1 MLFLDDPTTNNDIGN
16 MFDQFFLIFYTIE
29 MLLKIMALGLIWNKN
44 SYFRSGWSWLDMSIV
59 RVGFLPYILST
70 DSNSFGV
77 SVLRTLRVLR
87 PLKTISTLKNLMMI
101 IMTLFSSFPYI
112 LNTLLI
118 LFFFLLMYAI
128 VGTQLLMGTL
138 KRRCIN
144 KFTGLMIPQ
153 TDIQD
158 PSYNGV
164 MCGALSCPDSD
175 NNICSKLM
183 QNPNSNITN
192 FDNFLWS
199 LLMMI
204 QEITLENWSY
214 NMYYV
219 SRCFDYYGALII
231 FISLAFVGALILL
244 NLMASVIS
252 SSYHEQ
258 AQKTITKQ
266 KTVKLYNEH
275 VFEYLEYKRNNRM
288 RKSFTNNETRPCTN
302 EIRDQDVK
310 DIQVLSLTVPL
321 EIELQEYSIKNNE
334 KRDLKS
340 LIQQSKI
347 QNLISLEEMA
357 PFFEPNGEIR
367 KSPNHENDTPNA
379 TLSHKTNS
387 GEKVEDPLNK
397 KPNHVTKSFNEDVI
411 CKTNQNFDIGR
422 NFSNAAFG
430 TLNQLN
436 LMTEPDVNRK
446 SEKPLLQPKDH
457 ISWLKAVSLTKIF
470 RMTPSV
476 LTQKQKFRDWKM
488 NVDPN
493 REYVSSSTADVVA
506 KSIELQCQREEEQ
519 FIKKLQC
526 SRFEVSYQHLQN
538 FQLNKK
544 EIKEKYEREVTKQF
558 MELDERKANHLVKK
572 IYFYDSLH
580 QIRVPLKIQ
589 SNSFVFQAKMENIL
603 EKSYKRKKNAFK
615 NMFQRQ
621 PKKKVDQKKRQRLKS
636 LIFSEQE
643 IQSSMK
649 ERLYVSKPEHELEK
663 EFSNKRDYRLI
674 RVHDMEKNL
683 LCENVPNVEVDL
695 GWSGKD
701 ILEYSEIKDMNI
713 VVNVI
718 KQESSILQ
726 ALSTATQDTLIWMEG
741 FWGKVNIFRN
751 YFFLLTFIPKS

>member
-1 MLFLDDPTTNNDIGN
+1 MLFLDDPTTSGDVGN
-16 MFDQFFLIFYTIE
+16 MFDQFFLIFYTVE
-29 MLLKIMALGLIWNKN
+29 MLLKIMALGLIWGKN
-44 SYFRSGWSWLDMSIV
+44 AYLHSGWSWLDMSIV
-59 RVGFLPYILST
+59 IVGFLPYVLST
-70 DSNSFGV
+70 DNNSFGV

-158 PSYNGV
+158 SSYNGV
-164 MCGALSCPDSD
+164 MCGSLACPDSD
-175 NNICSKLM
+175 NNICSKLL

-219 SRCFDYYGALII
+219 TRCFDYYGALTI

-258 AQKTITKQ
+258 AQKTITHQ
-266 KTVKLYNEH
+266 KPARLYNEN
-275 VFEYLEYKRNNRM
+275 VQEFLEYKRNNRI
-288 RKSFTNNETRPCTN
+288 RKSFTNTETRPCTN

-310 DIQVLSLTVPL
+310 DVQVLSLTVPL
-321 EIELQEYSIKNNE
+321 EIELQEISRKTEE
-334 KRDLKS
+334 KRDIKYLV
-340 LIQQSKI
+340 QQSKI
-347 QNLISLEEMA
+347 QNLISLEEMV

-367 KSPNHENDTPNA
+367 KSPKTDNDTPNA

-387 GEKVEDPLNK
+387 GEKVEDPQNK
-397 KPNHVTKSFNEDVI
+397 KPNHVTKSFNEDVT

-422 NFSNAAFG
+422 ISSNAGFG

-446 SEKPLLQPKDH
+446 SEKPLLDPNTIKDR
-457 ISWLKAVSLTKIF
+457 ISWLRAVSLTKIF
-470 RMTPSV
+470 RKTPLV

-488 NVDPN
+488 MVDHN
-493 REYVSSSTADVVA
+493 KEYVSSSTADVVA

-519 FIKKLQC
+519 FRQKILRTK
-526 SRFEVSYQHLQN
+526 FEVSYQHRQN

-544 EIKEKYEREVTKQF
+544 EIKDKYEREVTKQF
-558 MELDERKANHLVKK
+558 IELDERKANHLVKK

-589 SNSFVFQAKMENIL
+589 SDSFVFQAKMENIL
-603 EKSYKRKKNAFK
+603 ERSYKKKKNAFR

-621 PKKKVDQKKRQRLKS
+621 PRKSVIGKKRQRLKS

-643 IQSSMK
+643 IKSSMK
-649 ERLYVSKPEHELEK
+649 EKLYVPKSITELEK

-674 RVHDMEKNL
+674 RVHDIEKGL
-683 LCENVPNVEVDL
+683 LCEDVPNVMVDL

-713 VVNVI
+713 VVKVI
-718 KQESSILQ
+718 KQEASILL
-726 ALSTATQDTLIWMEG
+726 ALSTISQDTLIWMEG
-741 FWGKVNIFRN
+741 CWGKVK
-751 YFFLLTFIPKS
+751 LC

>member
-1 MLFLDDPTTNNDIGN
+1 
-16 MFDQFFLIFYTIE
+16 

-44 SYFRSGWSWLDMSIV
+44 SYLRSGWSWLDMSIV
-59 RVGFLPYILST
+59 IVGYLPYVLNT
-70 DSNSFGV
+70 DNNSFGV

-158 PSYNGV
+158 SSYNGV
-164 MCGALSCPDSD
+164 MCGALDCPDSD
-175 NNICSKLM
+175 NNICSKLL

-219 SRCFDYYGALII
+219 ARCFDYYGALTI

-258 AQKTITKQ
+258 AQKTFTQQ
-266 KTVKLYNEH
+266 KTVKLYNENVH
-275 VFEYLEYKRNNRM
+275 EFLEYKRNSRM
-288 RKSFTNNETRPCTN
+288 RKSFTNNETRTCTN

-310 DIQVLSLTVPL
+310 DVQVLSLTVPL
-321 EIELQEYSIKNNE
+321 EIELQEFSRKNDE
-334 KRDLKS
+334 KLDLKS
-340 LIQQSKI
+340 IIQKSKI
-347 QNLISLEEMA
+347 QNLISLEEMV

-367 KSPNHENDTPNA
+367 KSPKTNNDTPNR

-387 GEKVEDPLNK
+387 GEKMEDPLNK
-397 KPNHVTKSFNEDVI
+397 KPNHVSKSFNEEVV
-411 CKTNQNFDIGR
+411 CKTNQNFDIAR
-422 NFSNAAFG
+422 NSSNAAFG

-446 SEKPLLQPKDH
+446 SEKPLLDTNATKDR

-470 RMTPSV
+470 RKTPSV

-493 REYVSSSTADVVA
+493 KEYVSSSTADVVV
-506 KSIELQCQREEEQ
+506 KSIELQFQREEEQ
-519 FIKKLQC
+519 FRKKLQI
-526 SRFEVSYQHLQN
+526 SRFEISYQHRQN

-544 EIKEKYEREVTKQF
+544 EITDRYEREVTKQF
-558 MELDERKANHLVKK
+558 MELDERKANHLVKQ

-580 QIRVPLKIQ
+580 QIRVPLRIQ

-603 EKSYKRKKNAFK
+603 EKSYKRKKNAFR

-621 PKKKVDQKKRQRLKS
+621 PKKKVDTKKRQRLKS
-636 LIFSEQE
+636 LIFNEQE

-649 ERLYVSKPEHELEK
+649 ERLTVPKPEHDLEK
-663 EFSNKRDYRLI
+663 EFLNKRDYKLI
-674 RVHDMEKNL
+674 RVHDLEKGF
-683 LCENVPNVEVDL
+683 LCDNMPNVVVDL

-713 VVNVI
+713 VVKVI
-718 KQESSILQ
+718 KQEANILQ
-726 ALSTATQDTLIWMEG
+726 ALSTASQDTLIWMEG
-741 FWGKVNIFRN
+741 FLGKVTLF
-751 YFFLLTFIPKS
+751 